1 MIAEFS
7 RKAEVN
13 AVGVLKSMRMSRDD
27 VDVYLSSNLFTMG
40 YSNPYEMYKIM

>member
-13 AVGVLKSMRMSRDD
+13 AVGVLKSMRMSSD
-27 VDVYLSSNLFTMG
+27 VDVYVSSNLFTMG